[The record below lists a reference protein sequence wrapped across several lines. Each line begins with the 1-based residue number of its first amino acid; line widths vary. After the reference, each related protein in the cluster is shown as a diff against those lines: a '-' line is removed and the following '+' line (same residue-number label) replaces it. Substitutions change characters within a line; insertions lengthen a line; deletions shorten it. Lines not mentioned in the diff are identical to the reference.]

1 MNNKNECFTLRLNVY
16 MYICKDTCIYV
27 LNNSGYVRLIQ
38 LMSPSEMLIKHRC
51 VQTCLTGHNKYT
63 VIVVLY
69 NDEKSVICLYVV
81 KFTSV

>member
-1 MNNKNECFTLRLNVY
+1 
-16 MYICKDTCIYV
+16 MYICKYTCIYV

-38 LMSPSEMLIKHRC
+38 LMFPSEMLLKHRC
-51 VQTCLTGHNKYT
+51 VKTFFTGHHKYT

-69 NDEKSVICLYVV
+69 NDEKSVICLYIV